1 MRRHLRWY
9 IGALLLGST
18 IINYI
23 DRQALSVLAPI
34 LKAEHQWT
42 NQDYAFI
49 VMAFR
54 IAYALVQAVAGRM
67 VDRLGSRR
75 GLTLSVT
82 WYSTVAMATSFAN
95 GLWAFAGLRFLLGA
109 GESANWPAAT
119 KTVAEWF
126 PRRERGWAVALFD
139 SGSSVGAAISPAL
152 ILWLHHRFDSWRPAF
167 LITGALGFVWLVL
180 WRLTYYPPEEH
191 PRISDEE
198 RAMLAEDRAA
208 ESASTLGE
216 PQVPTP
222 LGRLL
227 TLPQTWGCVAARGLT
242 DPVWFM
248 ITDWF
253 AVFLV
258 SRGFRLEDTL
268 AGFWV
273 PFMASD
279 LGNFVGGGVSSALIA
294 RGWPVGRA
302 RKGLLVLGSLG
313 VVALAPAAYLNNFAA
328 IITCFAIATFCYAVA
343 STMALALPAD
353 LYRPR
358 DVATVSGMGGT
369 GAGVGTIFSTFII
382 GIVADRFSFGPIL
395 MVASVVPLGA
405 ALLVLLLVRKPTPAQ
420 ADVVNAI

>member
-34 LKAEHQWT
+34 LKTEHQWT
-42 NQDYAFI
+42 NQDFAFI
-49 VMAFR
+49 VIAFR
-54 IAYALVQAVAGRM
+54 VAYALMQVVSGRL
-67 VDRLGSRR
+67 VDRLGSRT
-75 GLTLSVT
+75 GLTLSVV
-82 WYSTVAMATSFAN
+82 WYSTVAMATSLAS
-95 GLWAFAGLRFLLGA
+95 GLWAFAGLRFLLGM
-109 GESANWPAAT
+109 GEAANWPAAT

-152 ILWLHHRFDSWRPAF
+152 ILWLHHRFGSWRPAF
-167 LITGALGFVWLVL
+167 LITGALGFLWLLL
-180 WRLTYYPPEEH
+180 WRTTYYPPEQH

-198 RAMLAEDRAA
+198 RAMLAADRAA

-216 PQVPTP
+216 EQTPTP
-222 LGRLL
+222 LPRLL
-227 TLPQTWGCVAARGLT
+227 GLPQTWGCVAARGLT

-258 SRGFRLEDTL
+258 TRGFRLEETL

-302 RKGLLVLGSLG
+302 RKTLLVLGSLG
-313 VVALAPAAYLNNFAA
+313 VVALAPAAFLNNFVALIA
-328 IITCFAIATFCYAVA
+328 CFATATFCYAVA
-343 STMALALPAD
+343 STMALSLPAD

-369 GAGVGTIFSTFII
+369 GAGVGTILSTFVI

-405 ALLVLLLVRKPTPAQ
+405 ALLVLMLVRTPTPAQ